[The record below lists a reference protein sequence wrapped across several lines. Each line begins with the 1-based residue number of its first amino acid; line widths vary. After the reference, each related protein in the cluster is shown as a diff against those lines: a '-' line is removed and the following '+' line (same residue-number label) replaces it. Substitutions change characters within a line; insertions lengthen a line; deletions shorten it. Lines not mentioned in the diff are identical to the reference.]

1 MISVTYRTAVRSTI
15 SLPSDWKRQ
24 QEQHAVFTMIC
35 FLCAFISLSEDKLLH
50 LEENKKETKKWFNAL
65 GRSTPFGGTKFGLT
79 RSISNVSENVKPLLV
94 SLKAYSEAEKKDHA
108 KSAKEFFGETNNR
121 NENGYI
127 TTDCT
132 KLDFSDHHEGA
143 PGEHRYVDHRD
154 TRGEAAVQ
162 VELERYYGGA
172 KALLAQNEAFLKGIT
187 EALLLTLHH
196 TRRGEQARRV
206 WTDFNPRPP
215 RGGRP
220 RRMQE
225 ALASVDYFNPRPP
238 RGGRLADTV
247 TRAKARCEISIHAPR
262 VGGDGRWPLAGA
274 EGRRFQSTPPA
285 WGATTVTA
293 VPPASAVFQSTPP
306 ARGATTYSKADS
318 IRAAISI
325 HAPREGGDRS
335 LCAAIRQGHDFNPRP
350 PRGGRQDEYENL
362 QVYLYISIH
371 APREGGDRRTMRPNI
386 VSLLKFQST
395 PPRGGRRQGYLV
407 EVCPFGI
414 SIHAPR
420 EGGDSAPLPRPC
432 GPWNFNPRPPRGGR
446 RSTV

>member
-1 MISVTYRTAVRSTI
+1 MKQTGCMISVTYRTAVRSTI

-215 RGGRP
+215 RGGRQRP
-220 RRMQE
+220 STTAMRPLEFQSTPPARGGDYGKDFAELEAVAQKWQE
-225 ALASVDYFNPRPP
+225 AFDAAEQRVIMKTESTFTEGTEYERKGRAGKEAYG
-238 RGGRLADTV
+238 RGEGEGRTTGRGEDQTVRGEFSPSSERYGEVSADFGEKPYRAWVNGNTV
-247 TRAKARCEISIHAPR
+247 TPAPGTVSYDAQISIHAPR
-262 VGGDGRWPLAGA
+262 EGGDHSGLASAGA
-274 EGRRFQSTPPA
+274 PSK
-285 WGATTVTA
+285 
-293 VPPASAVFQSTPP
+293 FQSTPP
-306 ARGATTYSKADS
+306 ARGAT
-318 IRAAISI
+318 
-325 HAPREGGDRS
+325 H
-335 LCAAIRQGHDFNPRP
+335 
-350 PRGGRQDEYENL
+350 
-362 QVYLYISIH
+362 
-371 APREGGDRRTMRPNI
+371 PNDI
-386 VSLLKFQST
+386 GVQLRIFQST
-395 PPRGGRRQGYLV
+395 PPARG
-407 EVCPFGI
+407 
-414 SIHAPR
+414 A
-420 EGGDSAPLPRPC
+420 
-432 GPWNFNPRPPRGGR
+432 
-446 RSTV
+446 T

>member
-24 QEQHAVFTMIC
+24 QEQHVVFAMIC

-65 GRSTPFGGTKFGLT
+65 GRSTPFGGTKFGLI

-108 KSAKEFFGETNNR
+108 KSAKEFFGETNNW

-127 TTDCT
+127 TTDGT

-215 RGGRP
+215 RGGRQRP
-220 RRMQE
+220 STTAMRPLEFQSTPPARGATA
-225 ALASVDYFNPRPP
+225 ALSP
-238 RGGRLADTV
+238 RGHLFCTFQSTPPARGA
-247 TRAKARCEISIHAPR
+247 TRHGFYKVIPRVISIHAPR
-262 VGGDGRWPLAGA
+262 EGGDPLTSTGYV
-274 EGRRFQSTPPA
+274 RRD
-285 WGATTVTA
+285 
-293 VPPASAVFQSTPP
+293 VFQSTPP
-306 ARGATTYSKADS
+306 ARGATDDLETAFAALQLSIHAPREGGATETYSKCALWLE
-318 IRAAISI
+318 ISI
-325 HAPREGGDRS
+325 HAPREGGDTTCDSCWR
-335 LCAAIRQGHDFNPRP
+335 RRP
-350 PRGGRQDEYENL
+350 
-362 QVYLYISIH
+362 ISIH
-371 APREGGDRRTMRPNI
+371 APREGGDTTCDSCWRRRP
-386 VSLLKFQST
+386 
-395 PPRGGRRQGYLV
+395 
-407 EVCPFGI
+407 I

-420 EGGDSAPLPRPC
+420 EGGD
-432 GPWNFNPRPPRGGR
+432 
-446 RSTV
+446 

>member
-1 MISVTYRTAVRSTI
+1 
-15 SLPSDWKRQ
+15 
-24 QEQHAVFTMIC
+24 MIC

-143 PGEHRYVDHRD
+143 PGEHRYVDHGD

-206 WTDFNPRPP
+206 WTDF
-215 RGGRP
+215 
-220 RRMQE
+220 
-225 ALASVDYFNPRPP
+225 D
-238 RGGRLADTV
+238 
-247 TRAKARCEISIHAPR
+247 
-262 VGGDGRWPLAGA
+262 
-274 EGRRFQSTPPA
+274 
-285 WGATTVTA
+285 
-293 VPPASAVFQSTPP
+293 
-306 ARGATTYSKADS
+306 
-318 IRAAISI
+318 
-325 HAPREGGDRS
+325 
-335 LCAAIRQGHDFNPRP
+335 PRP
-350 PRGGRQDEYENL
+350 PRGGRQPHRGIATQEIRNFN
-362 QVYLYISIH
+362 
-371 APREGGDRRTMRPNI
+371 PRPRVGGDTQIIRQDTSTKI
-386 VSLLKFQST
+386 FQST
-395 PPRGGRRQGYLV
+395 PPRGGRPKVL
-407 EVCPFGI
+407 
-414 SIHAPR
+414 
-420 EGGDSAPLPRPC
+420 
-432 GPWNFNPRPPRGGR
+432 
-446 RSTV
+446 

>member
-1 MISVTYRTAVRSTI
+1 M
-15 SLPSDWKRQ
+15 
-24 QEQHAVFTMIC
+24 
-35 FLCAFISLSEDKLLH
+35 
-50 LEENKKETKKWFNAL
+50 EENKKETKKWFNAL

-143 PGEHRYVDHRD
+143 PGEHRYVDHSD

-215 RGGRP
+215 RGGRQQRCTVLP
-220 RRMQE
+220 
-225 ALASVDYFNPRPP
+225 
-238 RGGRLADTV
+238 AD
-247 TRAKARCEISIHAPR
+247 
-262 VGGDGRWPLAGA
+262 L
-274 EGRRFQSTPPA
+274 
-285 WGATTVTA
+285 
-293 VPPASAVFQSTPP
+293 
-306 ARGATTYSKADS
+306 
-318 IRAAISI
+318 
-325 HAPREGGDRS
+325 
-335 LCAAIRQGHDFNPRP
+335 
-350 PRGGRQDEYENL
+350 
-362 QVYLYISIH
+362 
-371 APREGGDRRTMRPNI
+371 
-386 VSLLKFQST
+386 
-395 PPRGGRRQGYLV
+395 
-407 EVCPFGI
+407 
-414 SIHAPR
+414 
-420 EGGDSAPLPRPC
+420 
-432 GPWNFNPRPPRGGR
+432 
-446 RSTV
+446 

>member
-1 MISVTYRTAVRSTI
+1 M
-15 SLPSDWKRQ
+15 
-24 QEQHAVFTMIC
+24 
-35 FLCAFISLSEDKLLH
+35 
-50 LEENKKETKKWFNAL
+50 EENKKETKKWFNAL

-143 PGEHRYVDHRD
+143 PGEHRYVDHGD

-215 RGGRP
+215 RGGATAP
-220 RRMQE
+220 LYHGHA
-225 ALASVDYFNPRPP
+225 AL
-238 RGGRLADTV
+238 
-247 TRAKARCEISIHAPR
+247 
-262 VGGDGRWPLAGA
+262 
-274 EGRRFQSTPPA
+274 
-285 WGATTVTA
+285 
-293 VPPASAVFQSTPP
+293 
-306 ARGATTYSKADS
+306 
-318 IRAAISI
+318 
-325 HAPREGGDRS
+325 
-335 LCAAIRQGHDFNPRP
+335 
-350 PRGGRQDEYENL
+350 
-362 QVYLYISIH
+362 
-371 APREGGDRRTMRPNI
+371 
-386 VSLLKFQST
+386 
-395 PPRGGRRQGYLV
+395 
-407 EVCPFGI
+407 GI

-420 EGGDSAPLPRPC
+420 EGGDGARVSGRLHSQSFQSTPPARGATMPSAPRLYL
-432 GPWNFNPRPPRGGR
+432 
-446 RSTV
+446 V

>member
-1 MISVTYRTAVRSTI
+1 MRSTI

-35 FLCAFISLSEDKLLH
+35 FLCAFVSLSEDKLLH

-94 SLKAYSEAEKKDHA
+94 SLKAHSEAEKKDHV
-108 KSAKEFFGETNNR
+108 KSAKEFFGETNNW

-127 TTDCT
+127 TTDGT

-215 RGGRP
+215 RGGRQRP
-220 RRMQE
+220 STTAMRPLEFQSTPPARGATA
-225 ALASVDYFNPRPP
+225 ALSP
-238 RGGRLADTV
+238 RGHLFCTFQSTPPARGA
-247 TRAKARCEISIHAPR
+247 TRHGFYKVIPRVISIHAPR
-262 VGGDGRWPLAGA
+262 EGGDPLTSTGYV
-274 EGRRFQSTPPA
+274 RRD
-285 WGATTVTA
+285 
-293 VPPASAVFQSTPP
+293 VFQSTPP
-306 ARGATTYSKADS
+306 ARGATDDLETAFAALKISIHAPREGGATETYSKCALWLE
-318 IRAAISI
+318 ISI
-325 HAPREGGDRS
+325 HAPREGGDTTCDSCWR
-335 LCAAIRQGHDFNPRP
+335 RRP
-350 PRGGRQDEYENL
+350 
-362 QVYLYISIH
+362 ISIH
-371 APREGGDRRTMRPNI
+371 APREGGDE
-386 VSLLKFQST
+386 SLS
-395 PPRGGRRQGYLV
+395 P
-407 EVCPFGI
+407 
-414 SIHAPR
+414 A
-420 EGGDSAPLPRPC
+420 
-432 GPWNFNPRPPRGGR
+432 
-446 RSTV
+446 

>member
-1 MISVTYRTAVRSTI
+1 MKQTGCMISVTYRTPVRSTI

-143 PGEHRYVDHRD
+143 PGEHRYVDHGD

-162 VELERYYGGA
+162 VDLERYYGGA

-206 WTDFNPRPP
+206 WTDFDPRPP
-215 RGGRP
+215 RGGRQRP
-220 RRMQE
+220 STTAMRPLEFQSTPPARGGDHRSLPSTAPSQ
-225 ALASVDYFNPRPP
+225 YFNPRPP
-238 RGGRLADTV
+238 RGGRRFV
-247 TRAKARCEISIHAPR
+247 TSAAPKASLFQSTPPARGATTTQGDSHAGDQEFQSTPPRGGRHPDHQTGHQHQNISIHAPAWGATKSPLRR
-262 VGGDGRWPLAGA
+262 VICCL
-274 EGRRFQSTPPA
+274 RFQSTPPA
-285 WGATTVTA
+285 RGATTVTA

-325 HAPREGGDRS
+325 HAPREGGDPDTPDHSRW
-335 LCAAIRQGHDFNPRP
+335 RT
-350 PRGGRQDEYENL
+350 
-362 QVYLYISIH
+362 ISIH
-371 APREGGDRRTMRPNI
+371 APREGGDFP
-386 VSLLKFQST
+386 
-395 PPRGGRRQGYLV
+395 
-407 EVCPFGI
+407 
-414 SIHAPR
+414 
-420 EGGDSAPLPRPC
+420 
-432 GPWNFNPRPPRGGR
+432 GP
-446 RSTV
+446 

>member
-1 MISVTYRTAVRSTI
+1 M
-15 SLPSDWKRQ
+15 
-24 QEQHAVFTMIC
+24 
-35 FLCAFISLSEDKLLH
+35 
-50 LEENKKETKKWFNAL
+50 EENKKETKKWFNAL

-143 PGEHRYVDHRD
+143 PGEHRYVDHSD

-215 RGGRP
+215 RGGR
-220 RRMQE
+220 Q
-225 ALASVDYFNPRPP
+225 RP
-238 RGGRLADTV
+238 
-247 TRAKARCEISIHAPR
+247 
-262 VGGDGRWPLAGA
+262 
-274 EGRRFQSTPPA
+274 ST
-285 WGATTVTA
+285 TA
-293 VPPASAVFQSTPP
+293 
-306 ARGATTYSKADS
+306 
-318 IRAAISI
+318 
-325 HAPREGGDRS
+325 
-335 LCAAIRQGHDFNPRP
+335 
-350 PRGGRQDEYENL
+350 
-362 QVYLYISIH
+362 
-371 APREGGDRRTMRPNI
+371 MRP
-386 VSLLKFQST
+386 LEFQST
-395 PPRGGRRQGYLV
+395 PPRGGRRSLGTLV
-407 EVCPFGI
+407 IVTK
-414 SIHAPR
+414 H
-420 EGGDSAPLPRPC
+420 
-432 GPWNFNPRPPRGGR
+432 NFNPRPPRGGR
-446 RSTV
+446 RKKETMLLW

>member
-1 MISVTYRTAVRSTI
+1 MKQTGCMISVTYRTAVRSTI

-127 TTDCT
+127 TTDGT

-143 PGEHRYVDHRD
+143 PGEHRYVDHGD

-215 RGGRP
+215 RGGR
-220 RRMQE
+220 R
-225 ALASVDYFNPRPP
+225 S
-238 RGGRLADTV
+238 
-247 TRAKARCEISIHAPR
+247 R
-262 VGGDGRWPLAGA
+262 VW
-274 EGRRFQSTPPA
+274 
-285 WGATTVTA
+285 
-293 VPPASAVFQSTPP
+293 
-306 ARGATTYSKADS
+306 
-318 IRAAISI
+318 
-325 HAPREGGDRS
+325 
-335 LCAAIRQGHDFNPRP
+335 
-350 PRGGRQDEYENL
+350 
-362 QVYLYISIH
+362 
-371 APREGGDRRTMRPNI
+371 
-386 VSLLKFQST
+386 
-395 PPRGGRRQGYLV
+395 
-407 EVCPFGI
+407 
-414 SIHAPR
+414 
-420 EGGDSAPLPRPC
+420 
-432 GPWNFNPRPPRGGR
+432 
-446 RSTV
+446 

>member
-24 QEQHAVFTMIC
+24 QEQHVVFAMIC

-65 GRSTPFGGTKFGLT
+65 GRSTPFGGTKFGLI

-108 KSAKEFFGETNNR
+108 KSAKEFFGETNNW

-127 TTDCT
+127 TTDGT

-215 RGGRP
+215 RGGR
-220 RRMQE
+220 RILIAAR
-225 ALASVDYFNPRPP
+225 LYRLSHFNPRPP
-238 RGGRLADTV
+238 RGGRRPILRTPSQLMV
-247 TRAKARCEISIHAPR
+247 IS
-262 VGGDGRWPLAGA
+262 L
-274 EGRRFQSTPPA
+274 
-285 WGATTVTA
+285 
-293 VPPASAVFQSTPP
+293 
-306 ARGATTYSKADS
+306 
-318 IRAAISI
+318 
-325 HAPREGGDRS
+325 
-335 LCAAIRQGHDFNPRP
+335 
-350 PRGGRQDEYENL
+350 
-362 QVYLYISIH
+362 
-371 APREGGDRRTMRPNI
+371 
-386 VSLLKFQST
+386 
-395 PPRGGRRQGYLV
+395 
-407 EVCPFGI
+407 
-414 SIHAPR
+414 HAPR
-420 EGGDSAPLPRPC
+420 EGGDSWYTSKVGCAS
-432 GPWNFNPRPPRGGR
+432 NFNPRPPRGGR
-446 RSTV
+446 RG